1 MVEAQ
6 WYKWR
11 TEGAIGAAL
20 VFGGPS
26 SGFDTL
32 IGGYVVKGE
41 AEALLEDYMRA
52 GSMFSA

>member
-1 MVEAQ
+1 MEAQ

-20 VFGGPS
+20 VFGGS
-26 SGFDTL
+26 GSGFDTL
-32 IGGYVVKGE
+32 IGGYIVKGE